1 MAGLRIEERESPKP
15 VQAKDISESEWRTRS
30 IQTADRLSKAEQ
42 KILELNKTA
51 NELRARLAKEKAR
64 LDEVSALADQRQ
76 VELVKVAAERDE
88 LRDRLQPIEELKR
101 KVWEA
106 LFA

>member
-1 MAGLRIEERESPKP
+1 MGLRLEEKESPKP
-15 VQAKDISESEWRTRS
+15 DKAFAAVPESEWRTRS
-30 IQTADRLSKAEQ
+30 VQTADRLSKAEQ

-51 NELRARLAKEKAR
+51 NELRARLTKEKAR

-88 LRDRLQPIEELKR
+88 LRAKVQDIETLKQR
-101 KVWEA
+101 VWEA
-106 LFA
+106 LFS